1 MTINMTDASAA
12 ENFLQ
17 QQSTII
23 QREVN
28 LAPNYGILYP
38 QYVPVVGGNPWASSV
53 TFVSTKKYGEAG
65 YINGNADDVP
75 MADAT
80 MQASVSQ
87 VYMGGIGYGYGLA
100 EINEARQGG
109 VDLSIEK
116 ALAARRAYNLKIE
129 DIVFN
134 GDSARGFVGLKGIS
148 SSNANTGTAITKWVS
163 GTTTAQQIANDLVTL
178 VKLTGPANAPTADT
192 IVMDDA
198 QFDIADTTFFS
209 NGSMTAIDYIKRK
222 YPGMRVTGVNGLVN
236 GSSKS
241 LYIAYRRSPD
251 VLALMLPMAHRF
263 LPVYQAGPLRWEV
276 PGIFRVGGMNF
287 KRKQDIAFV
296 TSA

>member
-1 MTINMTDASAA
+1 MSINLNDASAA
-12 ENFLQ
+12 ETFLANQ
-17 QQSTII
+17 ATII

-28 LAPNYGILYP
+28 LDPGYGILYP
-38 QYVPVVGGNPWASSV
+38 QFVPVVGGNPWANSV
-53 TFVSTKKYGEAG
+53 TFLSTKKYGEAG

-75 MADAT
+75 MADASLN
-80 MQASVSQ
+80 ASVQQ

-109 VDLSIEK
+109 YNLSSEK
-116 ALAARRAYNLKIE
+116 ALAARRAYQLKVE

-134 GDSARGFVGLKGIS
+134 GDSSKGFVGMKGLTAS
-148 SSNANTGTAITKWVS
+148 QAQTGTAITKWVS
-163 GTTTAQQIANDLVTL
+163 GTSTAQQIANDLVTL
-178 VKLTGPANAPTADT
+178 VKMTGPGNAPTADT

-198 QFDIADTTFFS
+198 QYDIADTTFFS

-222 YPGMRVTGVNGLVN
+222 YPGMRVAGVSGLTN
-236 GSSKS
+236 ASSKS

-251 VLALMLPMAHRF
+251 VLALQLPMPHRF
-263 LPVYQAGPLRWEV
+263 LPVYQAGPLRWEI

-287 KRKQDIAFV
+287 KRKLDIAFLA
-296 TSA
+296 SA

>member
-1 MTINMTDASAA
+1 MSINLNDASAA
-12 ENFLQ
+12 ETFLQ
-17 QQSTII
+17 SQTTII

-38 QYVPVVGGNPWASSV
+38 QFVPVVGGNPWANSV
-53 TFVSTKKYGEAG
+53 TFLSTKKFGEAG

-80 MQASVSQ
+80 LQASVSQ

-109 VDLSIEK
+109 VNLGVEK
-116 ALAARRAYNLKIE
+116 ALAARRAYQLKIE

-134 GDSARGFVGLKGIS
+134 GDSTRGFTGLKGLS
-148 SSNANTGTAITKWVS
+148 GTTATTGTAITKWTTS
-163 GTTTAQQIANDLVTL
+163 TTAQDIANDLVTL
-178 VKLTGPANAPTADT
+178 MKLTGPGNAPTADT
-192 IVMDDA
+192 LVMEDG
-198 QFDIADTTFFS
+198 QYDIADTTFFS

-222 YPGMRVTGVNGLVN
+222 YPGLRVAGISGLKN
-236 GSSKS
+236 GSSKEM
-241 LYIAYRRSPD
+241 YIAYRRSPD
-251 VLALMLPMAHRF
+251 VLALRLPMAHRF
-263 LPVYQAGPLRWEV
+263 LPVYKAGPLRWEV

-287 KRKQDIAFV
+287 RSKQDIAFV
-296 TSA
+296 TAS